1 MSMKYGQV
9 PGVDKP
15 ISRIVQGVIQVDRNN
30 EEGAMAHMDAV
41 LETGI
46 NAVDTALI
54 YGSDAF
60 LGKWLASRGV
70 RDQVVI
76 LAKGAHPNQWRNK
89 VTPYDISA
97 DLHDTLAAMKVD
109 FVDLYVLHRDDE
121 EWPVEPIV
129 DTLNKHVKEGKIKAF
144 GGSNWTT
151 ARLAEANA
159 YAKASGQVPFAVSSP
174 NFSLADQIEEPWGGC
189 ISISGSKNEAERAWY
204 LEKNMPIFAWSS
216 MAGGFWSGRYTR
228 ENLQDTEDKVYGK
241 LVQRCYASEDNF
253 KRLDRVRE
261 LGAAKGATVPQIAL
275 AFLMNH
281 PLNMFALVG
290 SANKE
295 ELTANVAAVDI
306 TLTPQ
311 EMDYLDLKADSPA

>member
-121 EWPVEPIV
+121 EWSVEPIV

>member
-1 MSMKYGQV
+1 MGSEMCIRDRPGSFKMSMKYGQV

-189 ISISGSKNEAERAWY
+189 C
-204 LEKNMPIFAWSS
+204 LL
-216 MAGGFWSGRYTR
+216 YTSPSPR
-228 ENLQDTEDKVYGK
+228 
-241 LVQRCYASEDNF
+241 
-253 KRLDRVRE
+253 
-261 LGAAKGATVPQIAL
+261 
-275 AFLMNH
+275 
-281 PLNMFALVG
+281 
-290 SANKE
+290 
-295 ELTANVAAVDI
+295 
-306 TLTPQ
+306 
-311 EMDYLDLKADSPA
+311 DS